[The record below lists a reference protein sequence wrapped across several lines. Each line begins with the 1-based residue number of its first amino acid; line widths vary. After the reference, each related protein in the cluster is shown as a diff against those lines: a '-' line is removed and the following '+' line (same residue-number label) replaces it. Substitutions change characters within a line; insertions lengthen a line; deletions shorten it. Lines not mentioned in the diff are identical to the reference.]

1 MKVARAKT
9 KIASDRD
16 GALIKAA
23 DFPKKQLGTKNIT
36 IEWVGTRG
44 VKVDGVFAY
53 SQPVGNEVGTFV
65 RNFVDLKL
73 P

>member
-1 MKVARAKT
+1 MKA
-9 KIASDRD
+9 
-16 GALIKAA
+16 G
-23 DFPKKQLGTKNIT
+23 DFLKKQLGTKNIT

-53 SQPVGNEVGTFV
+53 SQPVGNAVGTFV
-65 RNFVDLKL
+65 GSFADLKL